1 MAANGERQREEAR
14 ELGKYEED
22 CKDFKV
28 SMYLIVLLI
37 AVSLAFLVTSFL
49 VPRTPQ
55 WYRTYFQQCAVVFFL
70 GAAFG
75 FCLITRSF
83 GWFALP
89 KRPDVEAQPRGE
101 DKPDLE
107 NQLGAVEATGADRF
121 CPV

>member
-1 MAANGERQREEAR
+1 MAADGERQREEAR
-14 ELGKYEED
+14 ELAKYEED

-28 SMYLIVLLI
+28 STYLIAMLI

-55 WYRTYFQQCAVVFFL
+55 WYRTYFLQCAVLFFL
-70 GAAFG
+70 DAAFG
-75 FCLITRSF
+75 FCLITRRF

-89 KRPDVEAQPRGE
+89 KRPDVEGQPRGE

-107 NQLGAVEATGADRF
+107 IQLGAVEATGADRF